1 MSTWVSPSLSRF
13 SKTTTSESSSSTASS
28 GEQPSQF
35 APQYESVTLGS
46 KSVLQPLTPPSVT
59 NLTPSTCLA
68 MSEFS
73 HLLRQYRQLDDG
85 ITTRLNRSF
94 ARSRALGQ
102 SSSPSLLSNSG
113 MTSAS
118 SEDLGVSTYATPA
131 PGACAAFWRELVDVW
146 MGREDVVK
154 FCIHVT
160 DQQNQPSPIPTSQT
174 LPTPN
179 RQHPSDRLLD
189 ADYRPS
195 SSSSSSSSSS
205 PSAQH
210 RWSRAEN
217 SAETLARQLHNE
229 LKVES
234 IIRARSLDVFKSRC
248 RFFTPSPPQG
258 PEGDRERA
266 MWLGIPTPVE
276 RAASQGVL
284 P

>member
-13 SKTTTSESSSSTASS
+13 SKTTTSEPSSSTSS
-28 GEQPSQF
+28 SAEQSSQF
-35 APQYESVTLGS
+35 APQYQPVTLGS
-46 KSVLQPLTPPSVT
+46 RSVLQPLTPPSVV

-68 MSEFS
+68 MGEFS

-118 SEDLGVSTYATPA
+118 SADLGVSTYATPA
-131 PGACAAFWRELVDVW
+131 PGACAAFWRELVHVW

-154 FCIHVT
+154 FCIHVA
-160 DQQNQPSPIPTSQT
+160 DQQNQPSPIPNSSLPPTSQSGKDT
-174 LPTPN
+174 
-179 RQHPSDRLLD
+179 RDKLLD
-189 ADYRPS
+189 ADYLPPTS
-195 SSSSSSSSSS
+195 SST
-205 PSAQH
+205 PEKHQQQKQ

-217 SAETLARQLHNE
+217 TAETLARQLHNE
-229 LKVES
+229 LKIES

-248 RFFTPSPPQG
+248 RFFTPTPPEG

-276 RAASQGVL
+276 RAAAQGVL